1 MKNNIEKKI
10 SYESEKPSILK
21 EVVESFKK
29 GKRKGEQVA
38 RTTKEELMYY
48 LSPVYSKDQIK
59 DLDED
64 QLMELLDEVI
74 DRVYKVNMKRGGIIK
89 DPSFNIYNSGGPV
102 KPTQFM
108 ELQNI
113 LNAMSEE
120 ERKNLQFMLNQL
132 LEDKK

>member
-1 MKNNIEKKI
+1 
-10 SYESEKPSILK
+10 
-21 EVVESFKK
+21 
-29 GKRKGEQVA
+29 
-38 RTTKEELMYY
+38 
-48 LSPVYSKDQIK
+48 
-59 DLDED
+59 
-64 QLMELLDEVI
+64 MELLDEVI

-132 LEDKK
+132 LENKK

>member
-132 LEDKK
+132 LETKK